1 MLAAA
6 ALIAAVGRVGGPW
19 PNARAMV
26 PGPDGVAAA
35 YGYPLR
41 CVSVTTAGPDR
52 AYARVDL
59 DRAAACGRFGW
70 AATAIFHRS
79 DGAWRRVL
87 DASSYTCPAV
97 AVPQAVQAE
106 LSVCP

>member
-6 ALIAAVGRVGGPW
+6 ALIGAVWRAGGPW
-19 PNARAMV
+19 PNAQAMV
-26 PGPDGVAAA
+26 AGPAGVAAA
-35 YGYPLR
+35 YGDPLH
-41 CVSVTTAGPDR
+41 CVSVTIAGPDR

-70 AATAIFHRS
+70 GDTAVFRRS

-87 DASSYTCPAV
+87 DASSYTCPAA
-97 AVPQAVQAE
+97 AVPRAVQVE
-106 LSVCP
+106 LSICP